1 MSSAHELKLVALL
14 YEVILCLWGNREW
27 YCNKIMKDFLNTWGP
42 NWLAIELSNFIFAPI
57 ADLLVKGIYPTVEIL
72 KTFDCGKHRDFVV
85 YGLAGNLK
93 KLHEDFLYI
102 GSATELAYGWQNRLG
117 DYRTGNAL

>member
-1 MSSAHELKLVALL
+1 MSSAHELKLVVLL

-72 KTFDCGKHRDFVV
+72 KAFDCGKHR
-85 YGLAGNLK
+85 GLRHLRTSR
-93 KLHEDFLYI
+93 ESEEVTRRFPLYRI
-102 GSATELAYGWQNRLG
+102 G
-117 DYRTGNAL
+117 D